1 MSDVLTSITQRARGK
16 SALYDLHPELTERVP
31 LFRSSSESQSGDL
44 GLFEDSGEYYRRHP
58 WVYKAVSIIANNIA
72 PLRPRVVKGKGGETK
87 EVEGAAVTQL
97 LDNPNDEMSAA
108 DLHRQWAIDMQLGG
122 EEGWEIV
129 RGMDGKKV
137 LSIWPRQPQHFTVRP
152 VPGGMARYR
161 RIASYSID
169 DGMGAPYN
177 LEPKQF
183 IHFKFHNPLSIWRGL
198 APITAARM
206 SIILDTYAQVWTRL
220 FFKNQARPDYALI
233 APEGLTPGEREE
245 YERKLTTRFGMDS
258 AGVGK
263 PIILE
268 DGVTDIKVFSFPPK
282 DLEWVEQR
290 GMARDEIGAI
300 FGVPDEIMGY
310 GKDTYEN
317 FGTAERVLWSLT
329 IVSILGVRDS
339 ALTRWFRRWNMIGAE
354 ERIETDLSGVASLR
368 EDLTSKVTQWRDL
381 VQNLVPPNAA
391 NDVIGLG
398 LPDLEGGDISYM
410 SAMLV
415 PGPRLPGAKIPEDM
429 VPPEPPPA
437 APPPPAGN
445 KPQAEDEDE
454 KPAGGEKPADGELP
468 STDAGPDEEPPAG
481 QGAAEQGV
489 VKSAAPEFGS
499 PQHEAIWKSK
509 DRRTLVIS
517 ADMRRKLKSYFQR
530 QQNEVGRQLRNNR
543 EIGRGKFKADGIP
556 PVDQLFDLE
565 DEVRRFIE
573 EFAALI
579 KRAVLLV
586 GSSELSDL
594 IAGGEF
600 DPTNPA
606 VVAGIRHVLETVA
619 RKVNDTTWEGL
630 VDTLQEAERAGEGTV
645 AMMERIS
652 AYFGGRK
659 SDWETERI
667 ARTTMTG
674 AAGVGDQSAREQ
686 SGVVKGKTWI
696 SALLPDRT
704 RDAHAAAHGQTVG
717 LNEMFNVGGEA
728 LAFPG
733 DPNASPSNI
742 INCLCTTIADVEE

>member
-1 MSDVLTSITQRARGK
+1 
-16 SALYDLHPELTERVP
+16 
-31 LFRSSSESQSGDL
+31 
-44 GLFEDSGEYYRRHP
+44 
-58 WVYKAVSIIANNIA
+58 
-72 PLRPRVVKGKGGETK
+72 
-87 EVEGAAVTQL
+87 
-97 LDNPNDEMSAA
+97 
-108 DLHRQWAIDMQLGG
+108 
-122 EEGWEIV
+122 
-129 RGMDGKKV
+129 
-137 LSIWPRQPQHFTVRP
+137 
-152 VPGGMARYR
+152 
-161 RIASYSID
+161 
-169 DGMGAPYN
+169 
-177 LEPKQF
+177 
-183 IHFKFHNPLSIWRGL
+183 
-198 APITAARM
+198 
-206 SIILDTYAQVWTRL
+206 
-220 FFKNQARPDYALI
+220 
-233 APEGLTPGEREE
+233 
-245 YERKLTTRFGMDS
+245 
-258 AGVGK
+258 
-263 PIILE
+263 
-268 DGVTDIKVFSFPPK
+268 
-282 DLEWVEQR
+282 
-290 GMARDEIGAI
+290 
-300 FGVPDEIMGY
+300 VPDEIMGY

-468 STDAGPDEEPPAG
+468 YTDAGPDEEPPAG